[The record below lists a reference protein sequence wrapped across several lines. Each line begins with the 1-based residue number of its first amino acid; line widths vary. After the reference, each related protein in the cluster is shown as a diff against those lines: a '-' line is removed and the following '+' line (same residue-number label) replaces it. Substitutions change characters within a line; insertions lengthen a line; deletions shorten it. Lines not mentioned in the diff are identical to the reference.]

1 MKLWRCERETT
12 TQGAAG
18 RKLTETKRRQTVT
31 IERRRVVLGALAV
44 LGSVA
49 STWRPSGAQTATLKS
64 PENGTSQLVN
74 LEEVSEIEEAGAPV
88 DWFRED
94 WNFDADAFALPKSA
108 LEAID
113 ASLVALATRLNPDGS
128 LGSASELF
136 GRDPGVAG
144 LCGLAFLASGSA
156 PGRGRFGGELE
167 KIVDYILSQSFDV
180 KKAANVALEPTALNY
195 LKENELT
202 EDEIDGL
209 IANFSEKGRKPMYG
223 HGFATLFLAAA
234 LGAGTSGDRPEIRER
249 TRAAVDL
256 IVRAQNAD
264 GGWRYEPKRVQVA
277 DLSVTVCQL
286 SALRAASDAG
296 VFVSNVTV
304 EKAMSY
310 VERCQNADGGFRYMT
325 LGGPS
330 GIARTAAA
338 ILALQSGGADDSE
351 TVAAAFRYLEKA
363 APLASSVGVSRLSE
377 GDTRRKESA
386 SNVADNEIPRLPT
399 TRIEYYFY
407 GEFYAAQAYWR
418 GARDTASKERW
429 ARWAKRAYPN
439 LLSQRGDDGLWRS
452 NVSTD
457 AETAFV
463 LCALLTPFERTPFF
477 LR

>member
-1 MKLWRCERETT
+1 MQEV
-12 TQGAAG
+12 AG
-18 RKLTETKRRQTVT
+18 VD
-31 IERRRVVLGALAV
+31 
-44 LGSVA
+44 
-49 STWRPSGAQTATLKS
+49 
-64 PENGTSQLVN
+64 
-74 LEEVSEIEEAGAPV
+74 APV

-94 WNFDADAFALPKSA
+94 WTFDADSFSLPTA
-108 LEAID
+108 AREAID
-113 ASLVALATRLNPDGS
+113 ESLKRLAERLNNDGS

-144 LCGLAFLASGSA
+144 LCGLAFLAAGSV

-167 KIVDYILSQSFDV
+167 KIVSYILSQSFDLQ
-180 KKAANVALEPTALNY
+180 KTANGAQNSNVRNY
-195 LKENELT
+195 SQENELSVR
-202 EDEIDGL
+202 EVDGL
-209 IANFSEKGRKPMYG
+209 IANFREKGRKPMYG
-223 HGFATLFLAAA
+223 HGFATLFLAAI
-234 LGAGTSGDRPEIRER
+234 LGMTERSEVRER

-296 VFVSNVTV
+296 VFVSSATI

-386 SNVADNEIPRLPT
+386 SNVADNEIPRLP
-399 TRIEYYFY
+399 
-407 GEFYAAQAYWR
+407 
-418 GARDTASKERW
+418 
-429 ARWAKRAYPN
+429 
-439 LLSQRGDDGLWRS
+439 
-452 NVSTD
+452 
-457 AETAFV
+457 
-463 LCALLTPFERTPFF
+463 
-477 LR
+477 